1 MTYNSIYSNIF
12 KLQNQNNL
20 MNIPEFFLKLIVR
33 MKKTGAKKTKMIL
46 SRSQNKK
53 EIRNVDSVGN
63 SKNNT
68 LIKKYDLILNKKNEI
83 IDKRKSSAF
92 RIIKLKRP
100 DKKPKSKIEFLT
112 AKKKEKSA
120 IYGQD
125 NTSVLFGPN
134 YDEKI
139 KGYDLSIGGNI
150 AYCREEAL
158 KFNFVRTDICGE
170 KNSNKIVEFEVYSVK
185 NYLN

>member
-120 IYGQD
+120 ESILTAKMKINNAKNFSQQIYKNQSF
-125 NTSVLFGPN
+125 NSMIVKNN
-134 YDEKI
+134 YDQEYLIHKKNLDSNIPQLIKQEK
-139 KGYDLSIGGNI
+139 KRN
-150 AYCREEAL
+150 
-158 KFNFVRTDICGE
+158 
-170 KNSNKIVEFEVYSVK
+170 
-185 NYLN
+185 LNRK